1 MLAMTAPMPSE
12 KNSITGTRIS
22 SKFMINR
29 LVQRRGKKPPLP
41 IRDGLNASRVRLP
54 QDADPIR
61 VLDFVD
67 QLIAAQ
73 RHRHEADD
81 AAALTAR
88 FAAGEVVDNLG
99 RPIGAEE
106 IIQPGTDVW
115 FYRAPAEEPHVP
127 FDCVTLHQDENLL
140 VVDKPSYLATMPRGR
155 HITETALVRM
165 RRATGIQELSPAHR
179 LDRLTSGVLV
189 FTVRPE
195 VRGAYQTIFARREAA
210 KTYRAIADFN
220 PSLVPGREPTVW
232 ESRMTKTPGFI
243 KGEIVAGEPNAKTIL
258 ETVTPVTDAE
268 QTHLESVHGQL
279 PRQGHYLLKPVTGKT
294 HQLRLH
300 MWAAGVPI
308 LGDPVYPRVY
318 TEEEE
323 DMAIP
328 MRLTASELS
337 FVDPFSHQTRTFR
350 APWGLDQYTTL

>member
-1 MLAMTAPMPSE
+1 
-12 KNSITGTRIS
+12 
-22 SKFMINR
+22 MINR
-29 LVQRRGKKPPLP
+29 LVQRRGKNPPLP

-54 QDADPIR
+54 SDAGPTR

-67 QLIAAQ
+67 ELIAAQ
-73 RHRHEADD
+73 RHRHESDD
-81 AAALTAR
+81 AAALSAR
-88 FAAGEVVDNLG
+88 FTAGEVVDNLG

-106 IIQPGTDVW
+106 IILPGTDVW
-115 FYRAPAEEPHVP
+115 FYRVPAEEPLVP
-127 FDCVTLHQDENLL
+127 FDCVVLHQDDNLL

-210 KTYRAIADFN
+210 KTYRAIADFD
-220 PSLVPGREPTVW
+220 PALVPGGQPTLW

-243 KGEIVAGEPNAKTIL
+243 KGEIVPGEPNAQTYL
-258 ETVTPVTDAE
+258 ESVIAVSDAE
-268 QTHLESVHGQL
+268 QDQLEAVHGPL

-323 DMAIP
+323 DMAVP
-328 MRLTASELS
+328 MRLTAVELS
-337 FVDPFSHQTRTFR
+337 FADPFSGELRIFR
-350 APWGLDQYTTL
+350 APWELDQYVTP